1 MENRSKNARN
11 DAKKYE
17 KQCNNR
23 RRNEENMVAE
33 RENVQVTEEKEYLQQ
48 DSRNEMEI
56 VFDAVSCNESFARVA
71 VAAFITH
78 LNPTLEE
85 LADIKTAVSEAVTN
99 AIIHGYE
106 NLSGYTRHGESRP
119 AYSIVHPGKV
129 RLHCILEKDTLSI
142 EVSDQGKG
150 IEDVAKAMEPL
161 FTTRPE
167 LERSGMG
174 FAFMEAF
181 MDELEV
187 ESIPGKGTRV
197 HMWKKMRCGDWIGK
211 ED

>member
-1 MENRSKNARN
+1 MKVVNAVKFIFPGISENERTAR
-11 DAKKYE
+11 A
-17 KQCNNR
+17 
-23 RRNEENMVAE
+23 VVSAFL
-33 RENVQVTEEKEYLQQ
+33 VQL
-48 DSRNEMEI
+48 D
-56 VFDAVSCNESFARVA
+56 
-71 VAAFITH
+71 
-78 LNPTLEE
+78 PTVEE
-85 LADIKTAVSEAVTN
+85 LADIRTAVSEAVTN

-106 NLSGYTRHGESRP
+106 NLSGYTRHGEIRP
-119 AYSIVHPGKV
+119 AYSIIHPGKV
-129 RLHCILEKDTLSI
+129 RLHCILENDTLSI

-150 IEDVAKAMEPL
+150 IEDVARAMEPL
-161 FTTRPE
+161 FTTKPE